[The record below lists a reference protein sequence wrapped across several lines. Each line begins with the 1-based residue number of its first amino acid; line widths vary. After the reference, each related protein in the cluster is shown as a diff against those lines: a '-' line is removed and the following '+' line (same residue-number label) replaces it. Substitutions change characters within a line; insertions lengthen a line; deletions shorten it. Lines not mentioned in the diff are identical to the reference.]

1 MGDMGEDEK
10 LTCERRDDDA
20 EWKLRLK
27 RQQDEEHRLELRK
40 QGEARDAKMARD
52 LARQL
57 SGSSSSAGPSSQGQP
72 RVAGADVFA
81 RMRNQSRG
89 YSHATPGSAQH
100 LPNPSRAPNPAS
112 LPLTPSQRG
121 PSSQFGPPPVPPY
134 AASPYMPG
142 SYPTSDT
149 INPQTLSNSHAPQHP
164 YGAASANSSRNP
176 FGQTYGP
183 RPGYGNESLLNQPTY
198 MPSQQPMNQDFQR
211 MGYSPSLAAPQPGA
225 MNRPG
230 YLVNGA
236 DPLRLQPSSSLT
248 SIIRAGSV
256 YGNGL
261 MDYATGLGDNIATY
275 VTDLLADPRKTEEE
289 IGELLSNIRPDMD
302 IPVEERGTT
311 PDALKYPLYPH
322 QILALGW
329 MTKME
334 EGSNKGGILADDMGL
349 GKTISTLALM
359 VSRKSQD
366 PGNKVCTEFFSC
378 IGQQTPANSAW
389 TNLIIGPVALVKQW
403 QSEIDKKLKGAPH
416 NLQTCLLHMKKM
428 TWPHIKTFDVVL
440 TTYGSIGAELK
451 RYNKHVAERQKA
463 PGYDAAQDEE
473 LHKLCPLLH
482 PRTKFYRVILDEAQY
497 IKNHLTLSSNAAAGL
512 NATYRWC
519 LTGTPMMNGAQE
531 LGPLIRFLHIKPY
544 ENKRIFDRVSNCRLP
559 S

>member
-1 MGDMGEDEK
+1 MGYMGEDER
-10 LTCERRDDDA
+10 LTGERRDDDA
-20 EWKLRLK
+20 EWKLRRK
-27 RQQDEEHRLELRK
+27 RQEDEEHRLALKK
-40 QGEARDAKMARD
+40 QGEARDARMARD

-57 SGSSSSAGPSSQGQP
+57 NGSSSSPGSSSQGLP
-72 RVAGADVFA
+72 RAGGADAFA

-89 YSHATPGSAQH
+89 YSYATPGSAQH
-100 LPNPSRAPNPAS
+100 PPKPSQASNPAS
-112 LPLTPSQRG
+112 LPLTPSQRL
-121 PSSQFGPPPVPPY
+121 PSSRFGSPSMRPY
-134 AASPYMPG
+134 AAPPYMPG
-142 SYPTSDT
+142 SYPTPDT
-149 INPQTLSNSHAPQHP
+149 INPQSLTNSHAPQNP
-164 YGAASANSSRNP
+164 YLAASANSSRNP
-176 FGQTYGP
+176 WGQTYGP
-183 RPGYGNESLLNQPTY
+183 RPGYGNESLLNQLTY
-198 MPSQQPMNQDFQR
+198 MPSQQPMNQDLQR
-211 MGYSPSLAAPQPGA
+211 MGYGSPLAAPQPGD

-236 DPLRLQPSSSLT
+236 DPLRLQPASSLT

-366 PGNKVCTEFFSC
+366 PGNKVCTKFSLYR
-378 IGQQTPANSAW
+378 PANA
-389 TNLIIGPVALVKQW
+389 
-403 QSEIDKKLKGAPH
+403 
-416 NLQTCLLHMKKM
+416 C
-428 TWPHIKTFDVVL
+428 
-440 TTYGSIGAELK
+440 
-451 RYNKHVAERQKA
+451 
-463 PGYDAAQDEE
+463 
-473 LHKLCPLLH
+473 
-482 PRTKFYRVILDEAQY
+482 
-497 IKNHLTLSSNAAAGL
+497 
-512 NATYRWC
+512 
-519 LTGTPMMNGAQE
+519 
-531 LGPLIRFLHIKPY
+531 
-544 ENKRIFDRVSNCRLP
+544 
-559 S
+559 